1 LQRLLH
7 LRQQHEQAMA
17 RDLMNAREAA
27 DEERRVEGTLKAALD
42 HAERR
47 IERNS
52 ATSFGTLQVLRTARD
67 RLDESVLAVGER
79 VQAAEANVDEKHQ
92 ALTLAAQARRM
103 LDRLRTR
110 REVAHTGEMNSA
122 DQRSMD
128 SIALTQYA
136 RADRRVNPAFPTEK

>member
-1 LQRLLH
+1 
-7 LRQQHEQAMA
+7 
-17 RDLMNAREAA
+17 
-27 DEERRVEGTLKAALD
+27 
-42 HAERR
+42 
-47 IERNS
+47 
-52 ATSFGTLQVLRTARD
+52 
-67 RLDESVLAVGER
+67 VLAVGER

-110 REVAHTGEMNSA
+110 REVAHTGEMKSA